1 LWHSK
6 AAPQIIDSLSA
17 DCIGDIQMTTLLR
30 ISQIETLAGQ
40 STVLHDIDWDHF
52 EAILEDLGEKRV
64 TRIAYFNGVL
74 EIKMPLPKHEKAKV
88 LISYFVQFLL
98 DEMEIDFEPFGS
110 TTFKRIDK
118 LAGLEPDD
126 CFYIQNN
133 VIMRGLRKLDMI
145 IDPPPDLAIEV
156 DVTSKTKL
164 DVYRAIAV
172 PELWVYT
179 ESILKI
185 YILSNG
191 EYLESQLSPTFGDIP
206 IRDIIPQ
213 FIERSFKEG
222 RSSAIREF
230 RLWFSQYREAK

>member
-98 DEMEIDFEPFGS
+98 DEMEIDFEP
-110 TTFKRIDK
+110 
-118 LAGLEPDD
+118 
-126 CFYIQNN
+126 YIQNN